1 MALYSTIGLTRALYA
16 CSLDL
21 AEHVRRLR
29 RSEVCSLQPL
39 HKPVRVSLSK
49 PLATMYEKQIQCSD
63 CDLFSELPVV
73 LFFFVWFIFKGRLIP
88 FYKP

>member
-29 RSEVCSLQPL
+29 RR
-39 HKPVRVSLSK
+39 KFRVGRPKLLRPAELIQTPILIAAELSSK
-49 PLATMYEKQIQCSD
+49 RAKRTAEQFQI
-63 CDLFSELPVV
+63 ETGVPN
-73 LFFFVWFIFKGRLIP
+73 
-88 FYKP
+88 